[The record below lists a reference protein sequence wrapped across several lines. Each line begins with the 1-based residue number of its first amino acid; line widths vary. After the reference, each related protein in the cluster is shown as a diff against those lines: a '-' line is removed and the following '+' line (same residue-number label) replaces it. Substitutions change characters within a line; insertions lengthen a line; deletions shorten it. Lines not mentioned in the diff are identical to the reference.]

1 MVCIISSS
9 STLSCHYPE
18 LRNKLNI
25 SFSVNG
31 ENFDDV
37 TVPTRQHLADYLRSQ
52 GLTGTHLG
60 GEQGAC
66 GACTIEMDGKA
77 VRSCLVLASQANGSS
92 ITTVEGFDDEVMQ
105 KVKNNFLKHNAFQCG
120 FCSPGMLM
128 TTKEIISSKK
138 KLSRDEIRSEISGN
152 YCRCTGYQSIV
163 DAIEESINE
172 IN

>member
-1 MVCIISSS
+1 MSIKNSV
-9 STLSCHYPE
+9 
-18 LRNKLNI
+18 NI
-25 SFSVNG
+25 SLSVNG
-31 ENFDDV
+31 ESFDNV
-37 TVPTRQHLADYLRSQ
+37 TVPTRQHLADFLRSQ

-60 GEQGAC
+60 CEQGAC
-66 GACTIEMDGKA
+66 GACTIEMDGNA

-92 ITTVEGFDDEVMQ
+92 ITTVEGFDDEVME

-128 TTKEIISSKK
+128 TTKEIILSKK

>member
-1 MVCIISSS
+1 MSIKNSV
-9 STLSCHYPE
+9 
-18 LRNKLNI
+18 NI
-25 SFSVNG
+25 SLSVNG
-31 ENFDDV
+31 ESFDNV
-37 TVPTRQHLADYLRSQ
+37 TVPARQHLADYLRSQ

-60 GEQGAC
+60 CEQGAC

-92 ITTVEGFDDEVMQ
+92 ITTVEGFDDEVME

-138 KLSRDEIRSEISGN
+138 KLSREEIRSEISGN

>member
-1 MVCIISSS
+1 MSAKNSV
-9 STLSCHYPE
+9 
-18 LRNKLNI
+18 NI

-31 ENFDDV
+31 DNFDDV

-60 GEQGAC
+60 CEQGAC

-77 VRSCLVLASQANGSS
+77 VRSCLILASQANGSS
-92 ITTVEGFDDEVMQ
+92 ITTVEGFDDEVME

-138 KLSRDEIRSEISGN
+138 KLSRDEIRAEISGN

>member
-1 MVCIISSS
+1 MSAKNSV
-9 STLSCHYPE
+9 
-18 LRNKLNI
+18 NI

-60 GEQGAC
+60 CEQGAC
-66 GACTIEMDGKA
+66 GACTIEMDGVA
-77 VRSCLVLASQANGSS
+77 VRSCLILASQANGSS
-92 ITTVEGFDDEVMQ
+92 ITTVEGFDDEIME

>member
-1 MVCIISSS
+1 MSAKNSVS
-9 STLSCHYPE
+9 
-18 LRNKLNI
+18 I

-37 TVPTRQHLADYLRSQ
+37 NVPTRQHLADYLRSQ

-60 GEQGAC
+60 CEQGAC
-66 GACTIEMDGKA
+66 GACTIEMDGVA
-77 VRSCLVLASQANGSS
+77 VRSCLILASQANGSS

>member
-1 MVCIISSS
+1 MSIKNSV
-9 STLSCHYPE
+9 
-18 LRNKLNI
+18 NV
-25 SFSVNG
+25 SFLVNG
-31 ENFDDV
+31 ESFDNV
-37 TVPTRQHLADYLRSQ
+37 TVPTRQHLADFLRSQ

-60 GEQGAC
+60 CEQGAC

-77 VRSCLVLASQANGSS
+77 VRSCLILASQANGSS
-92 ITTVEGFDDEVMQ
+92 ITTVEGFDDEVME

>member
-1 MVCIISSS
+1 MSAKNSV
-9 STLSCHYPE
+9 
-18 LRNKLNI
+18 NI

-60 GEQGAC
+60 CEQGAC

-92 ITTVEGFDDEVMQ
+92 ITTVEGFDDEVME

-138 KLSRDEIRSEISGN
+138 KLTRDEIRSEISGN

>member
-1 MVCIISSS
+1 MSAKNSV
-9 STLSCHYPE
+9 
-18 LRNKLNI
+18 NI

-60 GEQGAC
+60 CEQGAC
-66 GACTIEMDGKA
+66 GACTIEMDGVA

-128 TTKEIISSKK
+128 KTKKIISSKK

>member
-1 MVCIISSS
+1 MSVKNSV
-9 STLSCHYPE
+9 
-18 LRNKLNI
+18 NI

-60 GEQGAC
+60 CEQGAC
-66 GACTIEMDGKA
+66 GACTIEMDGVA
-77 VRSCLVLASQANGSS
+77 VRSCLILASQANGSS

>member
-1 MVCIISSS
+1 MSIKNSA
-9 STLSCHYPE
+9 
-18 LRNKLNI
+18 NI
-25 SFSVNG
+25 SLSVNG
-31 ENFDDV
+31 ESFDNV
-37 TVPTRQHLADYLRSQ
+37 TVPTRQHLADFLRSQ

-60 GEQGAC
+60 CEQGAC

-77 VRSCLVLASQANGSS
+77 VRSCLILASQANGSS
-92 ITTVEGFDDEVMQ
+92 ITTVEGFDDEVME

>member
-1 MVCIISSS
+1 
-9 STLSCHYPE
+9 
-18 LRNKLNI
+18 
-25 SFSVNG
+25 
-31 ENFDDV
+31 
-37 TVPTRQHLADYLRSQ
+37 
-52 GLTGTHLG
+52 
-60 GEQGAC
+60 
-66 GACTIEMDGKA
+66 MDGKA
-77 VRSCLVLASQANGSS
+77 VRSCLILASQANGSS
-92 ITTVEGFDDEVMQ
+92 IITVEGFDDEVME
-105 KVKNNFLKHNAFQCG
+105 KVKNIFLKHNAFQCG

>member
-1 MVCIISSS
+1 MSAKNSV
-9 STLSCHYPE
+9 
-18 LRNKLNI
+18 NI

-31 ENFDDV
+31 ENLDDV

-60 GEQGAC
+60 CEQGAC
-66 GACTIEMDGKA
+66 GACTIEMDGVA
-77 VRSCLVLASQANGSS
+77 VRSCLILASQANGSS

-138 KLSRDEIRSEISGN
+138 KLTRDEIRSEISGN

>member
-1 MVCIISSS
+1 MSIKNSV
-9 STLSCHYPE
+9 
-18 LRNKLNI
+18 NI
-25 SFSVNG
+25 SLSVNG
-31 ENFDDV
+31 ESFDNV
-37 TVPTRQHLADYLRSQ
+37 TVPTRQHLADFLRSQ

-60 GEQGAC
+60 CEQGAC

-77 VRSCLVLASQANGSS
+77 VRSCLILASQANGSS
-92 ITTVEGFDDEVMQ
+92 ITTVEGFDDKVME

-138 KLSRDEIRSEISGN
+138 KLSRAEIRSEISGN

>member
-1 MVCIISSS
+1 MSAKNSV
-9 STLSCHYPE
+9 
-18 LRNKLNI
+18 NI

-37 TVPTRQHLADYLRSQ
+37 MVPTRQHLADYLRSQ
-52 GLTGTHLG
+52 GFTGTHLG
-60 GEQGAC
+60 CEQGAC

-92 ITTVEGFDDEVMQ
+92 ITTVEGFNDEVME

-138 KLSRDEIRSEISGN
+138 KLTRDEIRSEISGN

>member
-1 MVCIISSS
+1 MSAKNSV
-9 STLSCHYPE
+9 
-18 LRNKLNI
+18 NI

-60 GEQGAC
+60 CEQGAC
-66 GACTIEMDGKA
+66 GACTIEMDGVA
-77 VRSCLVLASQANGSS
+77 VRSCLILASQANGSS

-163 DAIEESINE
+163 DAIEESMNE

>member
-1 MVCIISSS
+1 MSAKNSV
-9 STLSCHYPE
+9 
-18 LRNKLNI
+18 NI

-60 GEQGAC
+60 CEQGAC

-92 ITTVEGFDDEVMQ
+92 ITTVEGFDDEVME

-138 KLSRDEIRSEISGN
+138 KLSRDEIRAEISGN

>member
-1 MVCIISSS
+1 MSIKNSV
-9 STLSCHYPE
+9 
-18 LRNKLNI
+18 NI
-25 SFSVNG
+25 SLSVNG
-31 ENFDDV
+31 ESFDNV
-37 TVPTRQHLADYLRSQ
+37 TVPTRQHLADFLRFQ

-60 GEQGAC
+60 CEQGAC

-77 VRSCLVLASQANGSS
+77 VRSCLILASQANGSS
-92 ITTVEGFDDEVMQ
+92 ITTVEGFDDEVME

>member
-1 MVCIISSS
+1 MSIKNSV
-9 STLSCHYPE
+9 
-18 LRNKLNI
+18 NI
-25 SFSVNG
+25 SLSVNG
-31 ENFDDV
+31 ESFDNV

-60 GEQGAC
+60 CEQGAC
-66 GACTIEMDGKA
+66 GACTIEMDGNA

-92 ITTVEGFDDEVMQ
+92 ITTVEGFDDEVME

>member
-1 MVCIISSS
+1 MSAKNSV
-9 STLSCHYPE
+9 
-18 LRNKLNI
+18 NI

-60 GEQGAC
+60 CEQGAC
-66 GACTIEMDGKA
+66 GACTIEMDGVA
-77 VRSCLVLASQANGSS
+77 VRSCLILASQANGSS
-92 ITTVEGFDDEVMQ
+92 VTTVEGFDDEVMQ

-138 KLSRDEIRSEISGN
+138 KLTRDEIRSEISGN

>member
-1 MVCIISSS
+1 MSAKNSV
-9 STLSCHYPE
+9 
-18 LRNKLNI
+18 NI

-60 GEQGAC
+60 CEQGAC
-66 GACTIEMDGKA
+66 GACTIEMDGVA
-77 VRSCLVLASQANGSS
+77 VRSCLILASQANGSS

-163 DAIEESINE
+163 DAIEESINK

>member
-1 MVCIISSS
+1 MSAKNSV
-9 STLSCHYPE
+9 
-18 LRNKLNI
+18 NI

-60 GEQGAC
+60 CEQGAC

-77 VRSCLVLASQANGSS
+77 VRSCLILASQANGSS
-92 ITTVEGFDDEVMQ
+92 ITTVEGFDDEVME

-138 KLSRDEIRSEISGN
+138 KLTRDEIRSEISGN

>member
-1 MVCIISSS
+1 MSIKNSV
-9 STLSCHYPE
+9 
-18 LRNKLNI
+18 NI
-25 SFSVNG
+25 SLSVNG
-31 ENFDDV
+31 ESFDNV
-37 TVPTRQHLADYLRSQ
+37 TVPTRQHLADFLRSQ

-60 GEQGAC
+60 CEQGAC

-77 VRSCLVLASQANGSS
+77 VRSCLILASQANGSS
-92 ITTVEGFDDEVMQ
+92 ITTVEGFGDEVME

-138 KLSRDEIRSEISGN
+138 KLSRAEIRSEISGN

>member
-1 MVCIISSS
+1 MSAKNSV
-9 STLSCHYPE
+9 
-18 LRNKLNI
+18 NI

-60 GEQGAC
+60 CEQGAC

-77 VRSCLVLASQANGSS
+77 VRSCLILASQANESS
-92 ITTVEGFDDEVMQ
+92 ITTVEGFDDEVME

-138 KLSRDEIRSEISGN
+138 KLSRDEIRAEISGN

>member
-1 MVCIISSS
+1 MSIKNSV
-9 STLSCHYPE
+9 
-18 LRNKLNI
+18 NI
-25 SFSVNG
+25 SLSVNG
-31 ENFDDV
+31 ESFDNV
-37 TVPTRQHLADYLRSQ
+37 TVPTRQHLADFLRSQ

-60 GEQGAC
+60 CEQGAC

-77 VRSCLVLASQANGSS
+77 VRSCLILASQANGSS
-92 ITTVEGFDDEVMQ
+92 ITTVEGFDDEVME

-138 KLSRDEIRSEISGN
+138 KLSREEIRSEISGN

>member
-1 MVCIISSS
+1 MSIKNSV
-9 STLSCHYPE
+9 
-18 LRNKLNI
+18 NI
-25 SFSVNG
+25 SLSVNG
-31 ENFDDV
+31 ESFDNV
-37 TVPTRQHLADYLRSQ
+37 TVPTRQHLADFLRSQ

-60 GEQGAC
+60 CEQGAC

-77 VRSCLVLASQANGSS
+77 VRSCLILASQANGSS
-92 ITTVEGFDDEVMQ
+92 ITTVEGFDDEVME

-128 TTKEIISSKK
+128 TTKEIMSSKK

-163 DAIEESINE
+163 DAIEETINE

>member
-1 MVCIISSS
+1 MSAKNSV
-9 STLSCHYPE
+9 
-18 LRNKLNI
+18 NI

-31 ENFDDV
+31 ENFEDV

-60 GEQGAC
+60 CEQGAC
-66 GACTIEMDGKA
+66 GACTIEMDGVA

-92 ITTVEGFDDEVMQ
+92 ITTVEGFDDEIME

>member
-1 MVCIISSS
+1 MSAKNS
-9 STLSCHYPE
+9 
-18 LRNKLNI
+18 LNI

-60 GEQGAC
+60 CEQGAC
-66 GACTIEMDGKA
+66 GACTIEMDGVA

-138 KLSRDEIRSEISGN
+138 KLSRDEIRAEISGN

-163 DAIEESINE
+163 DAIEESINK

>member
-1 MVCIISSS
+1 MSIKNSV
-9 STLSCHYPE
+9 
-18 LRNKLNI
+18 NI
-25 SFSVNG
+25 SLSVNG
-31 ENFDDV
+31 ESFDNV

-60 GEQGAC
+60 CEQGAC

-77 VRSCLVLASQANGSS
+77 VRSCLILASQANGSS
-92 ITTVEGFDDEVMQ
+92 ITTVEGFDDDVME

>member
-1 MVCIISSS
+1 MSAKNSV
-9 STLSCHYPE
+9 
-18 LRNKLNI
+18 NI

-37 TVPTRQHLADYLRSQ
+37 NVPTSQHLADYLRSQ

-60 GEQGAC
+60 CEQGAC

-77 VRSCLVLASQANGSS
+77 VRSCLILASQANGSS

>member
-1 MVCIISSS
+1 MSIKNSV
-9 STLSCHYPE
+9 
-18 LRNKLNI
+18 NI
-25 SFSVNG
+25 SLSVNG
-31 ENFDDV
+31 ESFDNV
-37 TVPTRQHLADYLRSQ
+37 TVPTRQHLADFLRSQ

-60 GEQGAC
+60 CEQGAC

-77 VRSCLVLASQANGSS
+77 VRSCLILASQANGSS
-92 ITTVEGFDDEVMQ
+92 ITTVEGFDDEVME

-120 FCSPGMLM
+120 FCSPGVLM

>member
-1 MVCIISSS
+1 MSAKNSV
-9 STLSCHYPE
+9 
-18 LRNKLNI
+18 NI

-60 GEQGAC
+60 CEQGAC
-66 GACTIEMDGKA
+66 GACTIELDGVA
-77 VRSCLVLASQANGSS
+77 VRSCLILASQANGSS

-152 YCRCTGYQSIV
+152 YCRCTGYQSVV

-172 IN
+172 IH

>member
-1 MVCIISSS
+1 MSAKNSV
-9 STLSCHYPE
+9 
-18 LRNKLNI
+18 NI
-25 SFSVNG
+25 SFSLNG

-60 GEQGAC
+60 CEQGAC

-77 VRSCLVLASQANGSS
+77 VRSCLILASQANGSS
-92 ITTVEGFDDEVMQ
+92 MTTVEGFDDEVME

-138 KLSRDEIRSEISGN
+138 KLSRDEIRAEISGN

-163 DAIEESINE
+163 DAIEETINE

>member
-1 MVCIISSS
+1 MSAKNSV
-9 STLSCHYPE
+9 
-18 LRNKLNI
+18 NI

-60 GEQGAC
+60 CEQGAC

-92 ITTVEGFDDEVMQ
+92 ITTVEGFDDEIME

-138 KLSRDEIRSEISGN
+138 KLSRDEIRAEISGN

>member
-1 MVCIISSS
+1 MSAKNSV
-9 STLSCHYPE
+9 
-18 LRNKLNI
+18 NI

-60 GEQGAC
+60 CEQGAC
-66 GACTIEMDGKA
+66 GACTIEMDGVA

-92 ITTVEGFDDEVMQ
+92 ITTVEGFDDEIME

-138 KLSRDEIRSEISGN
+138 KLTRDEIRSEISGN

>member
-1 MVCIISSS
+1 MSIKNSV
-9 STLSCHYPE
+9 
-18 LRNKLNI
+18 NI
-25 SFSVNG
+25 SLSVNG
-31 ENFDDV
+31 ESFDNV
-37 TVPTRQHLADYLRSQ
+37 TVPVRQHLADYLRSQ

-60 GEQGAC
+60 CEQGAC

-77 VRSCLVLASQANGSS
+77 VRSCLILASQANGSS
-92 ITTVEGFDDEVMQ
+92 ITTVEGFDDDVME

-138 KLSRDEIRSEISGN
+138 KLSREEIRSEISGN